1 MTNYFFNVF
10 AYFLMDKN
18 ILFLYS
24 YLLFVYTNDEA
35 TFVLLINANDT
46 MLREVH
52 ILPSVFYEIRSEN
65 QFAGII
71 CDHPF
76 PSHVHDPVEIV
87 CPTAG
92 TLAMTISEQQYQ
104 LYPGDIAV
112 VFPSVPHSYDYVS
125 PDVEGLTL
133 IFLPDTISEYSR
145 TFRTMLPA
153 NPLLSRQSKAP
164 ELNGIIRSLI
174 KLSHQE
180 SSPLQT
186 GYLHLFLAYMFT
198 CLPLSP
204 IEKQIQASQGY
215 RLSYQILHYISEH
228 FTEPLTLE
236 STAHALGI
244 SRIHLSHIFSQ
255 QLHVNFRQYINTLR
269 IDRAC
274 KLLRDPSSTVSQ
286 VAYLCGYSNPRTF
299 HRAFLS
305 QCGMPPKQYRARLS
319 LSAEPD
325 HE

>member
-1 MTNYFFNVF
+1 M
-10 AYFLMDKN
+10 
-18 ILFLYS
+18 
-24 YLLFVYTNDEA
+24 
-35 TFVLLINANDT
+35 
-46 MLREVH
+46 
-52 ILPSVFYEIRSEN
+52 PSVFYEVRSEN

-87 CPTAG
+87 CPTVG
-92 TLAMTISEQQYQ
+92 TLAMTISEKQYH
-104 LYPGDIAV
+104 LFPGDIAV

-145 TFRTMLPA
+145 IFRTMLPA
-153 NPLLSRQSKAP
+153 CPLLSHRDKAP
-164 ELNGIIRSLI
+164 ELNGITRSLI

-180 SSPLQT
+180 GSPLQT
-186 GYLHLFLAYMFT
+186 GYLHLFLAYMFL

-204 IEKQIQASQGY
+204 IEKQIQTSQGY

-236 STAHALGI
+236 TTAHALGI

-255 QLHVNFRQYINTLR
+255 QLHINFRQYINTLR

-274 KLLRDPSSTVSQ
+274 KLLRDPASTISQ
-286 VAYLCGYSNPRTF
+286 VAYLCGYNNPRTF
-299 HRAFLS
+299 HRAFLT
-305 QCGMPPKQYRARLS
+305 QCGMPPNQYRAKFS
-319 LSAEPD
+319 LPVLED
-325 HE
+325 E